1 MGETCNCADQELA
14 AAMYTWVLIKS
25 NFTEMFHSNLPLSS
39 HPNHNMLIMQESY
52 SIVWTTCGNWE
63 TDSGHRTI
71 RRCWSPYHKSMHSG
85 TLRRAGKVF
94 TRPFKGRPEASVQLW
109 ISDQREAYFIFREQ
123 EFVSINLNL
132 MFWDES
138 TNFFQSCV
146 GDENENFFLSM
157 SSFETRT
164 RIKIKT
170 ILARFF

>member
-1 MGETCNCADQELA
+1 MGETCNCADQEIA
-14 AAMYTWVLIKS
+14 AAMGSDQIKLHRNVS
-25 NFTEMFHSNLPLSS
+25 FSQSHYPLN
-39 HPNHNMLIMQESY
+39 PNHNMLLIMQESY

-85 TLRRAGKVF
+85 TLGRTGKVF
-94 TRPFKGRPEASVQLW
+94 ARPFKGRPEASVQLW
-109 ISDQREAYFIFREQ
+109 ISDQREAYIIFREQ

-146 GDENENFFLSM
+146 WDENENFFLSM